1 MKKYEN
7 FLLLEKRKERNTSG
21 ILFIYDRKVLL
32 VHQTDNRWSYPKG
45 GIDKG
50 ETKREAAIRET
61 EEEVGVILPSDII
74 MKSKKNVAFTNK
86 DGKKY
91 FYFSYVLSSEEFE
104 KYFGSSDVI
113 PKNKLQAKE
122 IIEAKFVPFEKAKK
136 ILDKRFKNIIDKLMN

>member
-7 FLLLEKRKERNTSG
+7 FLLEKRKERNTSG
-21 ILFIYDRKVLL
+21 ILFIYDSKVLL
-32 VHQTDNRWSYPKG
+32 VYQTDNRWSYPKG

-86 DGKKY
+86 EGKKY
-91 FYFSYVLSSEEFE
+91 FYFSYELNAEEFE
-104 KYFGSSDVI
+104 KYFDSSDII
-113 PKNKLQAKE
+113 PKSKLQAKE

-136 ILDKRFKNIIDKLMN
+136 ILDKRFKNIIDKLIN